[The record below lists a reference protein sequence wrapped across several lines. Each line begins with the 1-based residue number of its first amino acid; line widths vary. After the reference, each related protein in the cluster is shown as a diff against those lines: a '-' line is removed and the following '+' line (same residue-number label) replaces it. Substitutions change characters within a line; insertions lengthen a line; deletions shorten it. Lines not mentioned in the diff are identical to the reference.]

1 MNPIAEEIAS
11 YLGSAELS
19 DEEFLQHYGVKRR
32 SGRYPWGSGK
42 DPYQHSSD
50 FLARIESLKKKGW
63 KETPENIME
72 QFNMTST
79 EYRKEKSLAN
89 NLRQIDRIKTAIRLR
104 DKEGLGATEI
114 AKRMGVKNESTVRG
128 WFEQDEKGKIYQAT
142 KTADFLREQVNK
154 SKHGMIDVGKNV
166 EYDDTMVKEL
176 GNISREKFD
185 TAIRILEK
193 EGYHRYVGRV
203 PQHTNPNQKTTQ
215 IVLAKPE
222 VNHKDIFDY
231 DKVDTITNYITKDG
245 GETFEK
251 RFTYPASMDSKR
263 LKIRY
268 ADEVGPDGFK
278 GVEKDGL
285 IELRRGCKDLDLKGS
300 RYSQVRILVDGTHY
314 IKGMAV
320 YSDNMPD
327 GIDVVF
333 NTNKGRDKSKMQCLK
348 EIKNDPENPFGSA
361 IKDVELGGQY
371 WYTDKDGKKKLGLIN
386 KRADEGDWT
395 EWKDA
400 LPSQFLS
407 KQTKEMAK
415 KQLDLAKQSKQ
426 AEFDE
431 IKSLTNPTI
440 KKYYLEKF
448 ASNCDAAAVE
458 LKAASLPGQKYHVII
473 PNNTLKDN
481 EIYAPGYDSGTKL
494 ALIRYPHGGI
504 FEIPVC
510 TVNNKNPLGK
520 KLIGEKSIDAVCI
533 NSKVAARLSGADF
546 DGDTVMCIPTDDRKG
561 NVRIQRSN
569 ELKDLKGFDNKAEYG
584 TREVIDEKGNKHYI
598 NKFGKEINV
607 MKNTNNQM
615 GRISN
620 LITDM
625 TLQGAD
631 ESKLARAVKH
641 SMVVI
646 DAEKHNLDW
655 RQSEKDFRID
665 ELKKKYQKKPSEDG
679 KERYGGASTLISR
692 ASGEKRIDETK
703 AWYLTKNSI
712 DSQGN
717 KVYTKTHGT
726 HEVIKKKKDPDT
738 GKVIDYIHTG
748 KFEKNTT
755 STTNMAATRDAM
767 TLSSGTAME
776 KVYGDYANT
785 EKALANQARLA
796 AVKIKAPKR
805 DSRARVQYANEVAS
819 LQAKLTIAKLNAP
832 KERQAQL
839 IANKVVQVAK
849 QQNPDRYDDKD
860 ELKKLRQQALKGARL
875 RTGADG
881 KGTRIDVTPREW
893 EAIEANA
900 ISKSTLEEILLHT
913 DMDKIR
919 DYAMP
924 KDSKRL
930 SNARIARIKAL
941 SASNYTTSEIAD
953 DLGISTSTVQSYL
966 SDN

>member
-1 MNPIAEEIAS
+1 MPI
-11 YLGSAELS
+11 
-19 DEEFLQHYGVKRR
+19 
-32 SGRYPWGSGK
+32 
-42 DPYQHSSD
+42 
-50 FLARIESLKKKGW
+50 
-63 KETPENIME
+63 
-72 QFNMTST
+72 
-79 EYRKEKSLAN
+79 
-89 NLRQIDRIKTAIRLR
+89 
-104 DKEGLGATEI
+104 
-114 AKRMGVKNESTVRG
+114 
-128 WFEQDEKGKIYQAT
+128 
-142 KTADFLREQVNK
+142 
-154 SKHGMIDVGKNV
+154 
-166 EYDDTMVKEL
+166 
-176 GNISREKFD
+176 
-185 TAIRILEK
+185 
-193 EGYHRYVGRV
+193 
-203 PQHTNPNQKTTQ
+203 
-215 IVLAKPE
+215 
-222 VNHKDIFDY
+222 
-231 DKVDTITNYITKDG
+231 
-245 GETFEK
+245 
-251 RFTYPASMDSKR
+251 
-263 LKIRY
+263 
-268 ADEVGPDGFK
+268 
-278 GVEKDGL
+278 
-285 IELRRGCKDLDLKGS
+285 
-300 RYSQVRILVDGTHY
+300 
-314 IKGMAV
+314 
-320 YSDNMPD
+320 
-327 GIDVVF
+327 
-333 NTNKGRDKSKMQCLK
+333 
-348 EIKNDPENPFGSA
+348 
-361 IKDVELGGQY
+361 
-371 WYTDKDGKKKLGLIN
+371 
-386 KRADEGDWT
+386 
-395 EWKDA
+395 
-400 LPSQFLS
+400 
-407 KQTKEMAK
+407 
-415 KQLDLAKQSKQ
+415 
-426 AEFDE
+426 
-431 IKSLTNPTI
+431 
-440 KKYYLEKF
+440 
-448 ASNCDAAAVE
+448 
-458 LKAASLPGQKYHVII
+458 
-473 PNNTLKDN
+473 NTLKEN
-481 EIYAPGYDSGTKL
+481 EIYAPNYKQGEEVV
-494 ALIRYPHGGI
+494 LIRFPHAGP
-504 FEIPVC
+504 FEMPKLI
-510 TVNNKNPLGK
+510 VNNRNKEGK
-520 KLIGEKSIDAVCI
+520 SVITPNGVDAVGI
-533 NSKVAARLSGADF
+533 NHRVAEQLSGADF
-546 DGDTVMCIPTDDRKG
+546 DGDTVLVVPTNGQNIKVEKAR
-561 NVRIQRSN
+561 
-569 ELKDLKGFDNKAEYG
+569 KDLVDFEPKELYKNPSDRPKTGPATGFQKQ
-584 TREVIDEKGNKHYI
+584 K
-598 NKFGKEINV
+598 
-607 MKNTNNQM
+607 QM
-615 GRISN
+615 GMVSN

-625 TLQGAD
+625 QIRGASPD
-631 ESKLARAVKH
+631 EITRAVKH

-665 ELKKKYQKKPSEDG
+665 ELKRKYQKKPSEDG

-941 SASNYTTSEIAD
+941 AANNYTTSEIAD